1 MIDSLAALGRVASPA
16 SMLDG
21 LASVPGPALRPANV
35 AAETSFAAA
44 LSSVSQ
50 DAVATLRNAE
60 GLSLK
65 ALQGGEMETR
75 EVVDAVMGA
84 EQTLQAAIAIRDK
97 IVSAYLEVSRM
108 AI

>member
-1 MIDSLAALGRVASPA
+1 MIDSLAALGRTTAPA
-16 SMLDG
+16 AMLDG
-21 LASVPGPALRPANV
+21 LASVPGPAMKPANV
-35 AAETSFAAA
+35 TAETSFAAA
-44 LSSVSQ
+44 LSAVSQ
-50 DAVATLRNAE
+50 DAVTTLRNAE

-65 ALQGGEMETR
+65 ALQGETETR
-75 EVVDAVMGA
+75 EVVDAVMTA

>member
-1 MIDSLAALGRVASPA
+1 MIDTIAALGRTASPA

-21 LASVPGPALRPANV
+21 LATISGPALKPANV
-35 AAETSFAAA
+35 AAETSFATA
-44 LSSVSQ
+44 LSAVSQ
-50 DAVATLRNAE
+50 DAVSTLRGAE

-65 ALQGGEMETR
+65 ALQGEVETR
-75 EVVDAVMGA
+75 EVVDAVMSA

-97 IVSAYLEVSRM
+97 IVTAYLEVSRM

>member
-1 MIDSLAALGRVASPA
+1 MIDSIAALGRTTSPA
-16 SMLDG
+16 SLLDG
-21 LASVPGPALRPANV
+21 LATVAGPAMKPANV

-44 LSSVSQ
+44 LSAVSQ
-50 DAVATLRNAE
+50 DAVTTLRNAE

-65 ALQGGEMETR
+65 ALQGDVETR
-75 EVVDAVMGA
+75 EVVDAVMSA

-97 IVSAYLEVSRM
+97 IVTAYLEVSRM